1 MTTEK
6 TSQAQHPFFP
16 SLPGFPAMPGLDAW
30 RSVMEAQTE
39 RFEKM
44 TAELERMER
53 ERHERALTALEDM
66 AKLMKSTLEYQRE
79 LTTEWRKMGLEAAK
93 KSAELVGAV

>member
-16 SLPGFPAMPGLDAW
+16 GFPAMPGLDAW
-30 RSVMEAQTE
+30 RSMMEAQRQ
-39 RFEKM
+39 RFETM
-44 TAELERMER
+44 VAELDRMER

-66 AKLMKSTLEYQRE
+66 SKLMKSTLEYQRE
-79 LTTEWRKMGLEAAK
+79 LTTEWRKMGIEAAK
-93 KSAELVGAV
+93 KSVELVGAV